1 MNIYKITPKYHVTGV
16 LKPESVGLLQRLGIV
31 KVICNRPDSEA
42 PFEEQS
48 EQMRIAVTEA
58 GMAFDY
64 NPVTMTSF
72 SPELVRRQTDAVL
85 NTNGG
90 VFAHCATGR
99 RCTMLCAF
107 EFAHQRAPEDLIQQA
122 ARGYGHRI
130 HERSSGTDLPQW
142 AGLLTPP
149 KHDIV
154 DDLQSIHAIT

>member
-1 MNIYKITPKYHVTGV
+1 M
-16 LKPESVGLLQRLGIV
+16 

-58 GMAFDY
+58 GMAFDF
-64 NPVTMTSF
+64 NLVTMTSF

-90 VFAHCATGR
+90 VFAYCATGR
-99 RCTMLCAF
+99 LCTMLWAF

-122 ARGYGHRI
+122 ARAGMDIASMKDHLERI
-130 HERSSGTDLPQW
+130 YHSRR
-142 AGLLTPP
+142 
-149 KHDIV
+149 HY
-154 DDLQSIHAIT
+154 

>member
-16 LKPESVGLLQRLGIV
+16 LKPESVGLSQRLGIV

-42 PFEEQS
+42 PFEEQR

-64 NPVTMTSF
+64 TPVTMTSF

-90 VFAHCATGR
+90 VFAYCATGR
-99 RCTMLCAF
+99 RCSMLLAF
-107 EFAHQRAPEDLIQQA
+107 EFAHLRAPEDLIQQA
-122 ARGYGHRI
+122 ERAGMDIASMKDRLERIYQNGRGY
-130 HERSSGTDLPQW
+130 
-142 AGLLTPP
+142 
-149 KHDIV
+149 
-154 DDLQSIHAIT
+154 

>member
-16 LKPESVGLLQRLGIV
+16 LKPESVGQLQLLGIV

-48 EQMRIAVTEA
+48 ELMRIAVTEA

-85 NTNGG
+85 NANGG
-90 VFAHCATGR
+90 VLAYCATGR
-99 RCTMLCAF
+99 RCTMLWAF
-107 EFAHQRAPEDLIQQA
+107 GFAHLRAPEDLIQQA
-122 ARGYGHRI
+122 ARAGMDIASMKDRLERI
-130 HERSSGTDLPQW
+130 YHSGQ
-142 AGLLTPP
+142 
-149 KHDIV
+149 HY
-154 DDLQSIHAIT
+154 

>member
-16 LKPESVGLLQRLGIV
+16 LKPESVGQLQRLGIV

-58 GMAFDY
+58 WMAFDY

-72 SPELVRRQTDAVL
+72 SPELVRRQKDAVL

-90 VFAHCATGR
+90 VFAYCATR
-99 RCTMLCAF
+99 RCCTMLWAF
-107 EFAHQRAPEDLIQQA
+107 EFANQRAPEDVTQQA
-122 ARGYGHRI
+122 ARAGMDIASMKDRL
-130 HERSSGTDLPQW
+130 ERSYHSGR
-142 AGLLTPP
+142 
-149 KHDIV
+149 HY
-154 DDLQSIHAIT
+154 

>member
-1 MNIYKITPKYHVTGV
+1 MTIYKITPKYHVTGV
-16 LKPESVGLLQRLGIV
+16 LKPESVGQLYRLGIV

-48 EQMRIAVTEA
+48 EQMRLAVTEA
-58 GMAFDY
+58 GIALDY

-90 VFAHCATGR
+90 VFAYCATGR
-99 RCTMLCAF
+99 RCTMLWAF

-122 ARGYGHRI
+122 ARADMDIASMKDRLERI
-130 HERSSGTDLPQW
+130 YHSGR
-142 AGLLTPP
+142 
-149 KHDIV
+149 HY
-154 DDLQSIHAIT
+154 

>member
-1 MNIYKITPKYHVTGV
+1 MNFYKITPKYHVNGV
-16 LKPESVGLLQRLGIV
+16 LKPESVGQLQRLGIV

-48 EQMRIAVTEA
+48 EHMRTAVTET

-72 SPELVRRQTDAVL
+72 SPELVRRQTHAVL

-90 VFAHCATGR
+90 VFAYCATGR
-99 RCTMLCAF
+99 RCTMLLAF

-122 ARGYGHRI
+122 ARAGMDIASMKDRLQRI
-130 HERSSGTDLPQW
+130 YHSGQ
-142 AGLLTPP
+142 
-149 KHDIV
+149 HY
-154 DDLQSIHAIT
+154 